1 MRLNQSIRLIVVF
14 AALSTAGLTGCVVRS
29 GHHDHYGTHGAYAS
43 TMVAVGPQPQL
54 YVDSQPPALLYE
66 SIPATPY
73 HGYVW
78 LAGNWHWS
86 GYEWTWVAGHWE
98 APRHGHVYIEPYY
111 HFDVTYN
118 RYVYA
123 AGYWEHRDR
132 VPGTV
137 VVRDHRD
144 SWRPPTGQHTAPP
157 QVALP
162 PPVPVRP
169 PHVALPPPVVIAPPH
184 VRPVEPA
191 RPDLRPP
198 VINTPPTVRPV
209 EPARPDLRPP
219 VINTPPTVR
228 PVEPAPPNVRP
239 PVINTPPTVRP
250 VEPARPNVRPP
261 VGGIR
266 PTPPPAPPIRPMV
279 PVRDVRP
286 ANPRDPGGAT
296 GTPVAPGSHQ
306 PPSVV
311 APRNP
316 KQPSVGPVDRPPAGV
331 KTPEETGPAPQPV
344 PGAVKRKARTP

>member
-14 AALSTAGLTGCVVRS
+14 TALSTAGLTGCVVRS
-29 GHHDHYGTHGAYAS
+29 GHHGHYGTHGAYAS
-43 TMVAVGPQPQL
+43 TMVAVGPQPQI
-54 YVDSQPPALLYE
+54 YVDSQPPALLVE

-98 APRHGHVYIEPYY
+98 APRHGHVYVEPYY

-157 QVALP
+157 HVALP

-169 PHVALPPPVVIAPPH
+169 PHVALPPPVVVAPPH

-191 RPDLRPP
+191 RPDL
-198 VINTPPTVRPV
+198 
-209 EPARPDLRPP
+209 
-219 VINTPPTVR
+219 
-228 PVEPAPPNVRP
+228 RP

-296 GTPVAPGSHQ
+296 GTPVPPGSQQ
-306 PPSVV
+306 PPGAG